1 MKAELGI
8 HSTDIRVG
16 GMAYA
21 WCPAS
26 HNARNL
32 HNVRSAAAVLRS
44 YAKNNSLWGE
54 EFTSCSVCVYCGVL
68 LFILNFST
76 SKWCAIAQ
84 VTVAVA

>member
-1 MKAELGI
+1 VKAELGI

-44 YAKNNSLWGE
+44 YVKNNILS
-54 EFTSCSVCVYCGVL
+54 YVL
-68 LFILNFST
+68 LSSARAVVIETNP
-76 SKWCAIAQ
+76 IATDLTYTAGQ
-84 VTVAVA
+84 